1 MVSTV
6 RIDTAQAAA
15 DFDALGLRAPPD
27 IGFSAVLDK
36 ACGLMPKSLEY
47 KAKGAEESIE
57 YPTDR
62 ADGTASSSKGITES
76 AGQKQ
81 PKAAEQ
87 EGDETIL
94 IQALVEVDY
103 PLLFQTDTALPV
115 NTLDETAAK
124 PAALGSENG
133 VQTRPAGPV
142 FQPSAENRP
151 DFCAAAC
158 EIGAGEPLLPTQIT
172 AQTVGQAAEK
182 ANAADNAG
190 GLGFAEKT
198 GGKATDTK
206 ADAAVIG
213 KSGISDGI
221 GGSIRPADGLDVNR
235 DFLITADSPDID
247 TQGFKTVVESSDGPA
262 PVNPEPID
270 VKVSGSPRF
279 TAKTAEPAKETTK
292 TGIPAAKPDKQTK
305 KTALNRVSG
314 HKAEFFGPKPAGKAE
329 SANRADEPDTIRAAG
344 LNPVFKTAAPAASL
358 VSKAEDTPL
367 PVNAGLPVREQIVD
381 DVRANFTQGRST
393 FSIRLN
399 PKELGELFVKITMD
413 DGKVFLQMNTSLPST
428 RDLIFEQ
435 LDQLKQALAGSGIHV
450 ADLSVNCSGGAPP
463 CPFGFSLERGFG
475 GNAGGQRYR
484 QEQPEEYLGQ
494 KEEQAGFLFKPAR
507 LDYKI

>member
-1 MVSTV
+1 MVSMV
-6 RIDTAQAAA
+6 RIDAAQAGA
-15 DFDALGLRAPPD
+15 DFAALGLRAPPD
-27 IGFSAVLDK
+27 IGFSAVFDK
-36 ACGLMPKSLEY
+36 ACGLILKSLEY
-47 KAKGAEESIE
+47 KTKGAEESIE

-62 ADGTASSSKGITES
+62 ADGTALSSQGITES

-81 PKAAEQ
+81 PKAAGQ

-133 VQTRPAGPV
+133 VPTRPAGKV
-142 FQPSAENRP
+142 LQPSAENRP
-151 DFCAAAC
+151 DFCAAVC
-158 EIGAGEPLLPTQIT
+158 ETGAGEPFIQTLIT
-172 AQTVGQAAEK
+172 AQTVGRAAEK
-182 ANAADNAG
+182 PNAADTSG

-198 GGKATDTK
+198 DGKATDTK

-213 KSGISDGI
+213 KTDISDGI
-221 GGSIRPADGLDVNR
+221 GGRIRPADGSEVNW
-235 DFLITADSPDID
+235 DFLITADSPKID
-247 TQGFKTVVESSDGPA
+247 TQGFKTEFEGSDSPA
-262 PVNPEPID
+262 PVNLEPMD

-314 HKAEFFGPKPAGKAE
+314 YKAEFYEPKPAGKAE
-329 SANRADEPDTIRAAG
+329 PANRADEPDTIRAVG
-344 LNPVFKTAAPAASL
+344 LNPVFKTAAPAAGL
-358 VSKAEDTPL
+358 VSKAENTPL
-367 PVNAGLPVREQIVD
+367 PVNAGLPVREQIVG

-428 RDLIFEQ
+428 RDLIFGQ

-475 GNAGGQRYR
+475 GNAGGQQYR
-484 QEQPEEYLGQ
+484 QEQPEECSGQ
-494 KEEQAGFLFKPAR
+494 KEEQAGFLFGPAR